1 MKLSVMICIL
11 VVVNINSLKGS
22 VLQESRPKLHVKPS
36 MRFEEDLTLVRMPLR
51 KHEAVQ
57 GVRPSRTKA
66 VSLKMKCL
74 YYERTGRRVRVYLLQ
89 NGFVQ

>member
-22 VLQESRPKLHVKPS
+22 VLRESRPKLHVKPS

-66 VSLKMKCL
+66 VSLKSPASL
-74 YYERTGRRVRVYLLQ
+74 TWELAYEVRMAGRS
-89 NGFVQ
+89 